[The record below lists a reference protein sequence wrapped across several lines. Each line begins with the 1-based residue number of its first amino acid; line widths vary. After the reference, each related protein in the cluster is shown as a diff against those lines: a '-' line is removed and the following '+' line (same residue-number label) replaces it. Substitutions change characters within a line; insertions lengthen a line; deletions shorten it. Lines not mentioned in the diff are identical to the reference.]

1 MVKRVLL
8 LTGAPG
14 VGKTTALIKTVEA
27 LKANGISVGGMV
39 SREVREN
46 GVRAGFEILALTSG
60 KHGWLA
66 HVNQGG
72 PRLGRYHVNLQ
83 DLDSI
88 GATAIN
94 EAVQRC
100 EVVAIDEVGPM
111 ELFSQKFK
119 QAVAQALMSRKPV
132 LAVVHAKARDPLIT
146 EAKQRSDAE
155 IFTVTLEN
163 RDYLPKELTAKVL
176 TLR

>member
-1 MVKRVLL
+1 LL
-8 LTGAPG
+8 LTGASG
-14 VGKTTALIKTVEA
+14 VGKTTVLIKTVKA
-27 LKANGISVGGMV
+27 LQAKGVSVGGMF

-46 GVRAGFEILALTSG
+46 GVRVGFEILDLTSG

-83 DLDSI
+83 DLDGI
-88 GATAIN
+88 GAKAIT
-94 EAVQRC
+94 EATERS
-100 EVVAIDEVGPM
+100 EVIAIDEVGPM
-111 ELFSQKFK
+111 ELFSHRFK
-119 QAVAQALMSRKPV
+119 QAAAQALMSGKPV
-132 LAVVHAKARDPLIT
+132 LAVMHAKARDPLIT